1 MTQTPLTPQDKSG
14 VKRRGAGGDGGGGWC
29 SNPSNREGA
38 KKKTKNNRPRPRLVE
53 GDYVLLTEGFPLT
66 PRNPNRE
73 AEG

>member
-1 MTQTPLTPQDKSG
+1 MVFKPFQQG
-14 VKRRGAGGDGGGGWC
+14 RG
-29 SNPSNREGA
+29 

-53 GDYVLLTEGFPLT
+53 GDYVLLTEGFPLI